1 MTKHC
6 TICGNSFTPMTAQ
19 AEAKRDICY
28 GPDCAKER
36 QRRLD
41 HSTMK
46 RRRELRGKETGPRR
60 TPCAACDMPVHVGE
74 TCREVAA

>member
-6 TICGNSFTPMTAQ
+6 TICGRKYTPMTAQ
-19 AEAKRDICY
+19 AAAKREICY
-28 GPDCAKER
+28 SDDCLQER

-41 HSTMK
+41 YSTNA
-46 RRRELRGKETGPRR
+46 RGRALRGKTSGPRR